1 MTHLRIKNTGGPR
14 RGEIWVAK
22 NLPYDDG
29 MHSKTRP
36 VLVMIVEG
44 STAICCRCTTKISV
58 SEDRY
63 KVMDPVGANLLKDS
77 YIRYKTEAIPLNKMS
92 HRLGPLSKADMEGF
106 RMT

>member
-1 MTHLRIKNTGGPR
+1 MAHIRIKNTRGPR

-29 MHSKTRP
+29 MRSKTRP
-36 VLVMIVEG
+36 VLVMRLEG

-63 KVMDPVGANLLKDS
+63 RVVDPVSANLLKDS
-77 YIRYKTEAIPLNKMS
+77 YIRYEPETIPLNKMS
-92 HRLGPLSKADMEGF
+92 HRLGVLSEADMKGF
-106 RMT
+106 GMA